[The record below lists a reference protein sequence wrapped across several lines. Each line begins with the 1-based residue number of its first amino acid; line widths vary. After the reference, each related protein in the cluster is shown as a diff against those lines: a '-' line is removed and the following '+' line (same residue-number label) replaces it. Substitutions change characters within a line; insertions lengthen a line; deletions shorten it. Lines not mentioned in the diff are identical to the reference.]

1 VLKYSI
7 PFLLGVIVSA
17 IFSVFAFYGTLDNF
31 RMEAFEHGFGVWRYD
46 LEKPSE
52 PGRFQWLDDFIKEE
66 HKELWKA
73 GDTKHATP
81 PPSRL

>member
-7 PFLLGVIVSA
+7 PFLLGVIVAA

-31 RMEAFEHGFGVWRYD
+31 RMEAYEHGFGVWRF
-46 LEKPSE
+46 E
-52 PGRFQWLDDFIKEE
+52 PGKPQRFQWLDDFIKEE

-73 GDTKHATP
+73 GDTKYATP
-81 PPSRL
+81 PPKRL